1 MEHHIATNNKDVMN
15 FAGKWKALD
24 NVLTEVTQSQKDM
37 SYIHSFISGY

>member
-24 NVLTEVTQSQKDM
+24 NVLTEK
-37 SYIHSFISGY
+37 